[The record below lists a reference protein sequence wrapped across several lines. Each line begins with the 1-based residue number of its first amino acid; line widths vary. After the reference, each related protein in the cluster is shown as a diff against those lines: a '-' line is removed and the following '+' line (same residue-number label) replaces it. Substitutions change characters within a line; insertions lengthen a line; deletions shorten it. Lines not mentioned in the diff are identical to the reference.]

1 MAYEEQ
7 LERVRRY
14 HARFAQIDGGFEA
27 TLPSENY
34 VDDMYAFFQNCYHL
48 KDWLKKDPAF
58 TARPNKSAQDIE
70 DVVTNTPCLAIC
82 ADICNATK
90 HLGLD
95 LTQHPARSGHEPK
108 VTRREFHVSVGGP
121 AQPLAIKATVEHNGR
136 NLDAFTLASDCL
148 QAWEAFVQ

>member
-14 HARFAQIDGGFEA
+14 HARVAQIDGGFEA

-70 DVVTNTPCLAIC
+70 DVVTNTPCL
-82 ADICNATK
+82 K
-90 HLGLD
+90 
-95 LTQHPARSGHEPK
+95 
-108 VTRREFHVSVGGP
+108 
-121 AQPLAIKATVEHNGR
+121 
-136 NLDAFTLASDCL
+136 NLDAFTLATDCL
-148 QAWEAFVQ
+148 QAWEAFVR